1 MGFVSSC
8 EPLSR
13 QMSHPLGIV
22 WVIKSRLE
30 WIVDIKGGWQH
41 LIGRRIE
48 AVVTVPGDENCSLA
62 QIHLVL
68 EGEVNFEIFSSSGD
82 IGGASMM
89 HEGDLPDVLG
99 YGDGGRAVV
108 VFGDRRVVPR

>member
-8 EPLSR
+8 EPLSG
-13 QMSHPLGIV
+13 QMSHPHGIV
-22 WVIKSRLE
+22 GAITSRLE

-48 AVVTVPGDENCSLA
+48 AVVTVPGDDKCSLA

-89 HEGDLPDVLG
+89 HQGDLPDVLG
-99 YGDGGRAVV
+99 YGGGGRAVV